1 MLTLSLDII
10 WTFVNLIVLF
20 LILKKFLFAPVQK
33 VINEREALINGQ
45 MAEAKAK
52 EEEANE
58 KLLAAKRTV
67 DDAAEEAKR
76 KAQYILDMAAEK
88 EKQYIK
94 AAKDESAKILEE
106 SRIKAQQDKEK
117 LLADTREEMISI
129 ALMAA
134 KKAVGDSIDSKKEQA
149 LFDDLVKKVGEA

>member
-67 DDAAEEAKR
+67 DEAAEEAKR
-76 KAQYILDMAAEK
+76 KAQYILDMAEEK

-134 KKAVGDSIDSKKEQA
+134 KRAVGSSIDSKKEQA